1 MDLMQKR
8 VDRLSALIDRFR
20 IEASVLDAPLAGGAA
35 DNVNLFLIT
44 DGVPEE
50 VSHPRWLVFR
60 TDGAATNGASEPP
73 EGHVAVAA
81 RVDLGGAGSPLAMA
95 LPAEVRVD
103 LGDAPALAAVSAV
116 LLEEVERPRCG
127 GKAIV
132 DRLCEIVVIRFL
144 RHAVETGRAES
155 GLIAG
160 LGHPQIMLALV
171 AMHEA
176 PERRWTLEDLAGL
189 CGMSRTAFAVTFRD
203 VVGRTPGAYLQDWRL
218 GLARQE
224 IGRGGS
230 LKTVAGR
237 VGFSSAAA
245 FSRAFS
251 RQFGHAPSACARP
264 G

>member
-1 MDLMQKR
+1 MHGMQKR

-20 IEASVLDAPLAGGAA
+20 IGASVLRGDAPACPDGP
-35 DNVNLFLIT
+35 VNLHLIT
-44 DGVPEE
+44 EGEGAR
-50 VSHPRWLVFR
+50 PRWLVFR
-60 TDGAATNGASEPP
+60 PGGAGPTPQGR
-73 EGHVAVAA
+73 VALAA
-81 RVDLGGAGSPLAMA
+81 RVDLGGEASPLAMA
-95 LPAEVRVD
+95 LPEEMRVD
-103 LGDAPALAAVSAV
+103 LAGAPALDAVATV

-127 GKAIV
+127 GRAIV

-144 RHAVETGRAES
+144 RHAVETGQAQG

-176 PERRWTLEDLAGL
+176 PERRWKLEDLASL
-189 CGMSRTAFAVTFRD
+189 CGMSRTAFATTFRD

-218 GLARQE
+218 AVARHE

-230 LKTVAGR
+230 LKAVAGR

-251 RQFGHAPSACARP
+251 RQFGHAPSACARA

>member
-1 MDLMQKR
+1 MDVMQKR

-20 IEASVLDAPLAGGAA
+20 IDASVLHAPLAGRAA
-35 DNVNLFLIT
+35 SCVNLFLIT
-44 DGVPEE
+44 EGMAEQ
-50 VSHPRWLVFR
+50 VSRPRWLVFR
-60 TDGAATNGASEPP
+60 TGGAPTGGVSVPP
-73 EGHVAVAA
+73 EGDVAVAA
-81 RVDLGGAGSPLAMA
+81 RVDLGGEGSPLAMA

-103 LGDAPALAAVSAV
+103 LEDAPALAAVSTV

-144 RHAVETGRAES
+144 RHAIETGRAEN

-176 PERRWTLEDLAGL
+176 PERRWKLEDLAGL
-189 CGMSRTAFAVTFRD
+189 CGMSRTAFATTFRD

-218 GLARQE
+218 GIARQE

-251 RQFGHAPSACARP
+251 RQFGHAPSACARA